1 MKNLL
6 YIGING
12 FAGSG
17 KDTVAKML
25 KIILGCGKETLEECK
40 AIYKSIFINPTKSV
54 TYDYRNNT
62 YFKNYPVFCIAYAD
76 QLKYICSAIFGIP
89 VDCFYMNKSNG
100 WICINK
106 DFQYTEIKPEE
117 HSIISADEFY
127 YGLSEYMSASEK
139 YWMSLREI
147 LVYVGTY
154 VLQHN
159 INRNIFV
166 NVVQNK
172 IEEHARENENLEY
185 VIITDNRFTHELEF
199 MRKQHGITI
208 QVRRDSVE
216 QLDNVAEH
224 DLDDENEYDYIVE
237 NNGSYDDLFEQ
248 VWDIVKNDVEFQ
260 NKTISLGS
268 RGNIENYLRLIN
280 CTDEYDTYL
289 LCSPY
294 SIQNI
299 YHDDYGIFMINP
311 TGGPNISRNEEIPG
325 LKTPVIP
332 VKIDFHSP
340 TNNFVI
346 HIKKQN

>member
-12 FAGSG
+12 YAGSG

-40 AIYKSIFINPTKSV
+40 AIYKSIFTNPTKSV

-62 YFKNYPVFCIAYAD
+62 YFDNYPVFCIAYAD

-106 DFQYTEIKPEE
+106 DFQYTEVKPEE

-127 YGLSEYMSASEK
+127 YGLSEYAAAQDK

-154 VLQHN
+154 VLQHE

-172 IEEHARENENLEY
+172 IKEHAFQNDNLSY

-199 MRKQHGITI
+199 LRKNNGITI
-208 QVRRDSVE
+208 QVRRDSVQ
-216 QLDNVAEH
+216 QLDNIAEH
-224 DLDDENEYDYIVE
+224 ELDNESEYDYIVE

-248 VWDIVKNDVEFQ
+248 IWNIVKNDVEFE
-260 NKTISLGS
+260 NKTISLGT
-268 RGNIENYLRLIN
+268 RDDINNYLRLIN
-280 CTDEYDTYL
+280 STDEIDTYL

-294 SIQNI
+294 SIQNV
-299 YHDDYGIFMINP
+299 YHDETGIFMVNP
-311 TGGPNISRNEEIPG
+311 TGGPNISRGEEIPCNVKH
-325 LKTPVIP
+325 LVPF
-332 VKIDFHSP
+332 KIDFHKL
-340 TNNFVI
+340 TNNFLI
-346 HIKKQN
+346 HVRK

>member
-12 FAGSG
+12 YAGSG

-40 AIYKSIFINPTKSV
+40 EIYKSIFTNPTKSV

-62 YFKNYPVFCIAYAD
+62 YFNDYPVFCIAYAD

-100 WICINK
+100 WVCINR

-127 YGLSEYMSASEK
+127 YGLSEYMGAQEK

-159 INRNIFV
+159 VNCNIFV
-166 NVVQNK
+166 NIVRNK
-172 IEEHARENENLEY
+172 IKEHLLENKNFEY
-185 VIITDNRFTHELEF
+185 VIVTDNRFTHELEF
-199 MRKQHGITI
+199 IRNNNGITI
-208 QVRRDSVE
+208 RVERDSVQ

-224 DLDDENEYDYIVE
+224 DLDDENEYDYIIK
-237 NNGSYDDLFEQ
+237 NNGSYDDLFQ
-248 VWDIVKNDVEFQ
+248 QIWDIVHSDIEFQ
-260 NKTISLGS
+260 NKTVQLGT
-268 RGNIENYLRLIN
+268 RDEIQNYLRLIN
-280 CTDEYDTYL
+280 STDDIDTYL

-294 SIQNI
+294 NIQNV

-311 TGGPNISRNEEIPG
+311 TGGPIISRGETISGTDIIPY
-325 LKTPVIP
+325 
-332 VKIDFHSP
+332 KIEFHMP
-340 TNNFVI
+340 TNKFVI
-346 HIKKQN
+346 HVKR